1 MKDLLI
7 VGVGVMGRPYLDAA
21 AALGCR
27 IRTVEAGPA
36 AVGPAGVDVR
46 SYHVDSALDESWLHG
61 VTTAVTDRVPDGI
74 LAFAEPNVISGAL
87 AQEKYG
93 LPGPSLHA
101 AVISRNKALQ
111 RTCFDARGVSQP
123 EFKLAAGLAEAREWM
138 TARLP
143 VVVKP
148 LTLAGSQG
156 VELVTDP
163 AGVDEVIGRR
173 GDEGKILIEQAVSGP
188 EYSWEALVRDGEVLF
203 ENFTEKETTPPPYFV
218 ELTHRCGYRFTDPAV
233 AARVDELTRG
243 VLGALG
249 MRTGLV
255 HLEFRVSPD
264 DGPVLME
271 VAVRTPGDYLAD
283 AVGLTYGFDLYQA
296 VVRLALGLPLES
308 LGSDPVAYAATCF
321 PTCEPGTIREI
332 AGVDEV
338 LAHPAVVRVG
348 LRKQVGDVVRPLTS
362 SSQRLGHVL
371 VLASSPEEREE
382 ALKHV
387 HRTLRISVD

>member
-1 MKDLLI
+1 MKEILI

-27 IRTVEAGPA
+27 IRAVEAGPA
-36 AVGPAGVDVR
+36 TGDRPDVDVQ
-46 SYHVDSALDESWLHG
+46 SYYVDNVLDESWLHG
-61 VTTAVTDRVPDGI
+61 VMNAVTDRIPDGI

-87 AQEKYG
+87 AQERFG

-111 RTCFDARGVSQP
+111 RSCFDACGVSQP

-156 VELVTDP
+156 VELITD
-163 AGVDEVIGRR
+163 AAQVDEVIERR
-173 GDEGKILIEQAVSGP
+173 GAEGKILIERAVSGP

-203 ENFTEKETTPPPYFV
+203 ENFTEKETTTPPYFV
-218 ELTHRCGYRFTDPAV
+218 ELTHRCGHRFTDPAV
-233 AARVDELTRG
+233 AAQVGVLTRG
-243 VLGALG
+243 VLDALG

-255 HLEFRVSPD
+255 HLEFRVSP

-283 AVGLTYGFDLYQA
+283 AIGLTYGFDLYQA
-296 VVRLALGLPLES
+296 VVRLTLGLPLED
-308 LGSDPVAYAATCF
+308 LVNTEPVSYAATCF

-332 AGVDEV
+332 SGVDEV
-338 LAHPAVVRVG
+338 LAHPAVVRVA
-348 LRKQVGDVVRPLTS
+348 LRKKVGDVVHPLIS

-371 VLASSPEEREE
+371 VRASSPEEREE
-382 ALKHV
+382 ALEYV
-387 HRTLRISVD
+387 HKTLRISVD